1 MAGRDGGASP
11 SGVPARGG
19 DGGPSMDAMPILV
32 FDGNCGFC
40 TAATEWLAPRLERRT
55 RFLPWQQA
63 DLEPFGLSAAAAQ
76 ARVWWV
82 ESSGERYGGHE
93 AIAQALGACGGGWRH
108 LARLLTAPGLSWLA
122 ALGYEGVS
130 ALRRHLPGTTPA
142 CRGGG
147 RSFGGPE
154 LRVPDD
160 VSQATHGERH
170 GDCSSPSSMTYGTHH
185 RSRR

>member
-1 MAGRDGGASP
+1 MAGPGCGASP

-19 DGGPSMDAMPILV
+19 DGGPSMYAMPILV
-32 FDGNCGFC
+32 FDGDCGFC

-63 DLEPFGLSAAAAQ
+63 ELERLGLSAEAAK

-93 AIAQALGACGGGWRH
+93 AIAQALRACGGGWRGVG
-108 LARLLTAPGLSWLA
+108 RLLTAPGLSWLA
-122 ALGYEGVS
+122 ARGYEGVS

-154 LRVPDD
+154 QRAPDGVP
-160 VSQATHGERH
+160 
-170 GDCSSPSSMTYGTHH
+170 
-185 RSRR
+185 